1 MVLCATKPGRLRGIC
16 LSTVDIVVQ
25 VLTLS
30 VVRVLQLKYDPSQ
43 CCVRCG
49 FQAFRLIFPW
59 QIGRLLKAVVVGNE
73 LETCLRCCSLWAAW
87 QRRCS
92 LPPSRPAKPNHATIW
107 ASVEES
113 LRCLFALSFKLTTAC
128 SFALRLLYRDTSIR
142 RPTELLV
149 GGCCTQPTA
158 FCPNPVVMP
167 A

>member
-1 MVLCATKPGRLRGIC
+1 VVLCATKPGRLRGIC

-59 QIGRLLKAVVVGNE
+59 LIGRLLKAVVVGNE
-73 LETCLRCCSLWAAW
+73 LETCLR
-87 QRRCS
+87 RCS
-92 LPPSRPAKPNHATIW
+92 LPLNRPAKPNHATIW